1 MISLLGGA
9 FLLSANA
16 NDTPNSISID
26 GIKNTN
32 LEKRFST
39 VHFSVLGQDFGGGFF
54 WNEAESLAT
63 PQTIF
68 VDDKEEL
75 RCNSKIRGYYY
86 NSQRGERLWPL
97 DEASRAE
104 LSAIN
109 TTYKQENL
117 GIE

>member
-54 WNEAESLAT
+54 WNEAESLAE
-63 PQTIF
+63 PQKIF

-104 LSAIN
+104 LAAIN
-109 TTYKQENL
+109 NTYNSVT
-117 GIE
+117 IN